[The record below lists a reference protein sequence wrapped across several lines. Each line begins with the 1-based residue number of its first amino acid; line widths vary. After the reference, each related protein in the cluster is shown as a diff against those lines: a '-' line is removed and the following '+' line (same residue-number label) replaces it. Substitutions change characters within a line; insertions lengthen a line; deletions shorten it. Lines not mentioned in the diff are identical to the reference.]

1 MYLDPDD
8 ETVIKDAASGDAV
21 LVTWDRVVREAA
33 GAPTPY
39 EVMDRALEEAQV
51 QGKTE
56 VAAELGRLLAL
67 TPAELTVMADA
78 ADKTTR
84 SFRRNIYVNPA
95 QAQQVRQLRVELGYS
110 WRAIARWSALMWGGP
125 WGANQLAG
133 LTICEKAAQILGE
146 DFMAPP
152 WN

>member
-1 MYLDPDD
+1 MYLDSDD
-8 ETVIKDAASGDAV
+8 ESVIKDAASGGAT

-33 GAPTPY
+33 GGLTPH

-56 VAAELGRLLAL
+56 VAAELGRLRRL
-67 TPAELTVMADA
+67 TPAELTVMGDA
-78 ADKTTR
+78 ADKTAKH
-84 SFRRNIYVNPA
+84 FRRYIYVNPE

-110 WRAIARWSALMWGGP
+110 WRAIARWASTMWGGP
-125 WGANQLAG
+125 WGSNQLAG
-133 LTICEKAAQILGE
+133 LAICKKAAKALGE
-146 DFMAPP
+146 DFMTPP